1 MSTALAFD
9 TIGLEAWRHYQ
20 HVLLSANLCCV
31 FFLND
36 VLTRCFLSIHNMQT
50 IQSPS
55 TGIGSPANRLALSRG
70 GVEQVASTAVRF
82 TSSANGGSISRIL
95 AKPILGEFDGD
106 VGNRSNKS
114 TTVSSLSGWAAK
126 NKKSLAAIAIA
137 STAAL
142 ALPVASHASPLLADL
157 GSMAGGSIDTAN
169 TFLEQLSETGFYQ
182 AFSLVFL
189 SEIGDKTFF
198 VAGLL
203 AAKLSKFVSFV
214 GSLGALA
221 VMTVLAVLIG
231 QVFHAVPSGLTQG
244 IPFDDI
250 CAVAA
255 FAYFGVKILS
265 EALDPESEGSSFM
278 DEELAEAEET
288 VDESDTITKST
299 AW

>member
-1 MSTALAFD
+1 
-9 TIGLEAWRHYQ
+9 
-20 HVLLSANLCCV
+20 
-31 FFLND
+31 
-36 VLTRCFLSIHNMQT
+36 MQT
-50 IQSPS
+50 IHLQSPS
-55 TGIGSPANRLALSRG
+55 AGIGSPANRLALSG
-70 GVEQVASTAVRF
+70 GVERIRSTPISF
-82 TSSANGGSISRIL
+82 TRSGSSTPVL
-95 AKPILGEFDGD
+95 AKPFLDGD
-106 VGNRSNKS
+106 GKDHVVGNSSSRFAPA
-114 TTVSSLSGWAAK
+114 SSLVAWAAK
-126 NKKSLAAIAIA
+126 NKRSLSVISIA

-142 ALPVASHASPLLADL
+142 VFPAVSNAYPLLADI
-157 GSMAGGSIDTAN
+157 GSIAGGSIDTAN
-169 TFLEQLSETGFYQ
+169 TFIEQLSETGFYQ

-221 VMTVLAVLIG
+221 VMTILAVLIG
-231 QVFHAVPSGLTQG
+231 QVFHAVPAGLTQG

>member
-1 MSTALAFD
+1 
-9 TIGLEAWRHYQ
+9 
-20 HVLLSANLCCV
+20 
-31 FFLND
+31 
-36 VLTRCFLSIHNMQT
+36 MQT

-55 TGIGSPANRLALSRG
+55 TGIGSPANRLALSS
-70 GVEQVASTAVRF
+70 GVEQIASTPVRF
-82 TSSANGGSISRIL
+82 TGTNGGSSSRVL
-95 AKPILGEFDGD
+95 VKPILGDFDGD
-106 VGNRSNKS
+106 VGNRSNQS
-114 TTVSSLSGWAAK
+114 TTVSSLSAWAAK

-142 ALPVASHASPLLADL
+142 ALPAASHASPLLADL

-169 TFLEQLSETGFYQ
+169 TFFEQLSETGFYQ

-203 AAKLSKFVSFV
+203 AARLSKFVSFV
-214 GSLGALA
+214 GSLGALS